1 MSTIMKAPAEFL
13 RPNAS
18 EQAKLRQEQERK
30 EREKKKRAQERT
42 LARKKVKAE
51 EDEKKAEIE
60 KAVEEDRLAAIEA
73 SKSSDQLTVEAY
85 LKKKPYFGNSL
96 TGYVDKDCVKALCA
110 GNGEQSYSR
119 WDPKLKKWGTTS
131 LSQVIKLV
139 RSGLWFPVGLHGN
152 LRNTLL
158 KTVNQMLHAEMVS
171 AEALSEQ
178 KRAAAQDK
186 AGIKVLTEEEK
197 QELEEDRAR
206 RAMYAAATVEE
217 EEQCAQ
223 AGFSLQAVTRSVKWE
238 TLGPSDTSSEF
249 RLLRIL
255 DLYAAEDEAY
265 KRPKITSTRTR
276 LVECINAHAR
286 NHTIPTH
293 HEFFQL
299 RELEND

>member
-1 MSTIMKAPAEFL
+1 M
-13 RPNAS
+13 
-18 EQAKLRQEQERK
+18 RK
-30 EREKKKRAQERT
+30 
-42 LARKKVKAE
+42 
-51 EDEKKAEIE
+51 
-60 KAVEEDRLAAIEA
+60 
-73 SKSSDQLTVEAY
+73 
-85 LKKKPYFGNSL
+85 
-96 TGYVDKDCVKALCA
+96 
-110 GNGEQSYSR
+110 

-131 LSQVIKLV
+131 VAQEIKLV
-139 RSGLWFPVGLHGN
+139 RSNLWYPIGLHGN

-158 KTVNQMLHAEMVS
+158 KTVNEMLHAEMVS

-178 KRAAAQDK
+178 KRTEAQAK
-186 AGIKVLTEEEK
+186 SGIKVLTEEEK

-206 RAMYAAATVEE
+206 RAMYAAATRDEE
-217 EEQCAQ
+217 KECKE

-238 TLGPSDTSSEF
+238 ILGPSDTSAEF

-255 DLYAAEDEAY
+255 DLYTAEDEAY